1 MINSTLCL
9 YIVVNIFIIALKNKL
24 RVLILQITDIEYV
37 LGNKKESLEDLS
49 KINPDWVIDKLKDKT
64 GIHSRHVLDKGE
76 DEKSLVIDASKKLL
90 SRVGQNNVDGIIHVS
105 QSPFSRLPTSACLIQ
120 DILGLPK
127 NLMAFD
133 LIQGCSGFVYGLSAA
148 SSMIYQQGLKKVLVI
163 CADTYTNYIAKQDRT
178 NRPIFSD
185 GAAVAL
191 LENKGNGVVGPFAFF
206 TDGSGGNLLA
216 LENHE
221 GKEKLF
227 MDGQKVFK
235 FSLREVPKV
244 FNELLEKADLEKDD
258 IDLFIFHQ
266 ASAVILRQLK
276 LKLNIPDEKW
286 FQNIKNM
293 GNTVSATIPIAIK
306 QSIDSGLYKPNMK
319 IMLMGFGVGLSIA
332 GCIIRS

>member
-1 MINSTLCL
+1 
-9 YIVVNIFIIALKNKL
+9 
-24 RVLILQITDIEYV
+24 LQITDIEYV
-37 LGNKKESLEDLS
+37 LGNKIESLEDLG
-49 KINPDWVIDKLKDKT
+49 KINPDWLINKLKDKT
-64 GIHSRHVLDKGE
+64 GIHSRHILDE
-76 DEKSLVIDASKKLL
+76 NENEKSLVIDASKKLI
-90 SRVGQNNVDGIIHVS
+90 SRIGSKNIDGIIHVS

-127 NLMAFD
+127 NMMAFD

-163 CADTYTNYIAKQDRT
+163 CADTYTKYIAKDDRT

-191 LENKGNGVVGPFAFF
+191 IENKGKGSIGPFAFF

-216 LENHE
+216 LESYKGE
-221 GKEKLF
+221 EKLF

-244 FNELLEKADLEKDD
+244 FNELLHKADLEQSE

-276 LKLNIPDEKW
+276 AKLNIPDEKW
-286 FQNIKNM
+286 FQNIKNI

-306 QSIDSGLYKPNMK
+306 QSIDSGLYKPNMN
-319 IMLMGFGVGLSIA
+319 IMLMGFGVGLSVA

>member
-1 MINSTLCL
+1 M
-9 YIVVNIFIIALKNKL
+9 
-24 RVLILQITDIEYV
+24 QITDIEYV
-37 LGNKKESLEDLS
+37 LGNKKESLEELG

-64 GIHSRHVLDKGE
+64 GIHSRHVLGENE
-76 DEKSLVIDASKKLL
+76 DERSLVVDASRKLL
-90 SRVGQNNVDGIIHVS
+90 ARISHENIDGIIHVS

-127 NLMAFD
+127 DMMAFD
-133 LIQGCSGFVYGLSAA
+133 LIQGCSGFVYGLSVA

-163 CADTYTNYIAKQDRT
+163 CADTYTNYISKDDRT

-191 LENKGNGVVGPFAFF
+191 LENKGQGSIGPFAFY

-216 LENHE
+216 LESFK

-244 FNELLEKADLEKDD
+244 FNELLDKADLNKDD

-276 LKLNIPDEKW
+276 TKLRIPDNKW

-306 QSIDSGLYKPNMK
+306 QSIDRDLYKPNMN
-319 IMLMGFGVGLSIA
+319 IMLMGFGVGLSVA

>member
-1 MINSTLCL
+1 M
-9 YIVVNIFIIALKNKL
+9 
-24 RVLILQITDIEYV
+24 QITDIEYV
-37 LGNKKESLEDLS
+37 LGSKKESLEDLG

-64 GIHSRHVLDKGE
+64 GIHSRHVLDENE
-76 DEKSLVIDASKKLL
+76 DERSLVVDASNKLL
-90 SRVGQNNVDGIIHVS
+90 ARIRPENIDGIIHVS

-127 NLMAFD
+127 DMMAFD
-133 LIQGCSGFVYGLSAA
+133 LIQGCSGFVYGLSVA

-163 CADTYTNYIAKQDRT
+163 CADTYSNYISQDDRT

-191 LENKGNGVVGPFAFF
+191 VENKGQGSIGPFAFY

-216 LENHE
+216 LESYE

-244 FNELLEKADLEKDD
+244 FNELLDKADLKQAD

-276 LKLNIPDEKW
+276 TKLHIPDNKW

-306 QSIDSGLYKPNMK
+306 QSIDNGLYKPNMN
-319 IMLMGFGVGLSIA
+319 IMLMGFGVGLSVA

>member
-1 MINSTLCL
+1 M
-9 YIVVNIFIIALKNKL
+9 
-24 RVLILQITDIEYV
+24 QITDIEYV
-37 LGNKKESLEDLS
+37 LGSKKESLEDLG

-64 GIHSRHVLDKGE
+64 GIHSRHVLDENE
-76 DEKSLVIDASKKLL
+76 DERSLVVDASNKLL
-90 SRVGQNNVDGIIHVS
+90 SIISPENIDGIIHVS

-127 NLMAFD
+127 DMMAFD
-133 LIQGCSGFVYGLSAA
+133 LIQGCSGFVYGLSVA

-163 CADTYTNYIAKQDRT
+163 CADTYSNYISQDDRT

-191 LENKGNGVVGPFAFF
+191 VENKGAGSIGPFAFY

-216 LENHE
+216 LESYE

-244 FNELLEKADLEKDD
+244 FNELLDKADLKQAD

-276 LKLNIPDEKW
+276 TKLHIPDNKW

-306 QSIDSGLYKPNMK
+306 QSIDNGLYKPNMN
-319 IMLMGFGVGLSIA
+319 IMLMGFGVGLSVA

>member
-1 MINSTLCL
+1 M
-9 YIVVNIFIIALKNKL
+9 
-24 RVLILQITDIEYV
+24 QITDIEYV
-37 LGNKKESLEDLS
+37 LGSKKESLEDLG

-64 GIHSRHVLDKGE
+64 GIHSRHVLDENE
-76 DEKSLVIDASKKLL
+76 DERSLVVDASNKLL
-90 SRVGQNNVDGIIHVS
+90 ARISPENIDGIIHVS

-127 NLMAFD
+127 DMMAFD
-133 LIQGCSGFVYGLSAA
+133 LIQGCSGFVYGLSVA

-163 CADTYTNYIAKQDRT
+163 CADTYSNYISQDDRT

-191 LENKGNGVVGPFAFF
+191 VENKGAGSIGPFAFY

-216 LENHE
+216 LESYE

-244 FNELLEKADLEKDD
+244 FNELLDKADLKQAD

-276 LKLNIPDEKW
+276 TKLHIPDNKW

-306 QSIDSGLYKPNMK
+306 QSIDSGLYKPNMN
-319 IMLMGFGVGLSIA
+319 IMLMGFGVGLSVA